1 MVSSDPNTPRPSPA
15 LLQSLSTAPSSP
27 LSSAMT
33 LSTQLASFLLASL
46 IRSSSRCKL
55 LARQIKPSLS
65 TAQPDPSQFFVP
77 ADGHPMVSPPKSP
90 ASGVGDDEDPPQT
103 LLATLAE
110 HLTLSFLSRSRAASA
125 ETERETREWDR
136 LIVVYL
142 ALLTQWL
149 WDDPKAVREFL
160 ENGGVGMVNV
170 SHRSY
175 I

>member
-1 MVSSDPNTPRPSPA
+1 
-15 LLQSLSTAPSSP
+15 
-27 LSSAMT
+27 
-33 LSTQLASFLLASL
+33 
-46 IRSSSRCKL
+46 
-55 LARQIKPSLS
+55 
-65 TAQPDPSQFFVP
+65 
-77 ADGHPMVSPPKSP
+77 MVSPPKSP